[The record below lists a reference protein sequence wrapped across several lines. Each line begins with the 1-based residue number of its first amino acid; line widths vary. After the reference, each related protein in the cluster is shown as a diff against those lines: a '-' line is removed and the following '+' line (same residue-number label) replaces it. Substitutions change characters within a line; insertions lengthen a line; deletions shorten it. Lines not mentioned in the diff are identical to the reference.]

1 MLNWHTG
8 NIQRVARRPALT
20 TCGCL
25 LPDSGDREAIE
36 LNVLD
41 DFVQEPVSHGIEIC
55 KRVHLQTERRR
66 VLALLP
72 LPIMARPGRG
82 PMADVGGMDRDSA
95 SRKGAHGLGL

>member
-55 KRVHLQTERRR
+55 KRVHLQTREEK
-66 VLALLP
+66 
-72 LPIMARPGRG
+72 G
-82 PMADVGGMDRDSA
+82 VGSSSITHHGTSWQ
-95 SRKGAHGLGL
+95 GAYG